1 MKHYMLTLAWPE
13 QENMSAAA
21 EASVNISSAPSVPA
35 AVSDSGTA
43 AVWQMIPDLA
53 PHFEGN
59 PLP

>member
-1 MKHYMLTLAWPE
+1 
-13 QENMSAAA
+13 MSAAA